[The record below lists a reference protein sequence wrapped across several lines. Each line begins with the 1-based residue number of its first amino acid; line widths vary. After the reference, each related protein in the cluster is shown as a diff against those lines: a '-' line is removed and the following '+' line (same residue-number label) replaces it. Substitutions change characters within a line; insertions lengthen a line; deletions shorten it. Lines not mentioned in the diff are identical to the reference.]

1 MGCLGYM
8 VTKKYVMGCLP
19 DTSSMGVCD
28 GMPRIYDY
36 KMVCDGMPRIYG
48 YKGVCDGMP
57 PLIRIHY
64 PSDRLYFHS
73 SIAVIRHQSQFDRHH
88 PTPLPP
94 ASAYSPSLISAF
106 TIKAYAY
113 V

>member
-28 GMPRIYDY
+28 GMPRIYGY
-36 KMVCDGMPRIYG
+36 KRICDGMPRIYG
-48 YKGVCDGMP
+48 YKEVCDG
-57 PLIRIHY
+57 IETNCE
-64 PSDRLYFHS
+64 
-73 SIAVIRHQSQFDRHH
+73 QFTD
-88 PTPLPP
+88 LQN
-94 ASAYSPSLISAF
+94 A
-106 TIKAYAY
+106 IK